1 MGLIVL
7 VYLLLG
13 TPLTVRASL
22 GVSGA
27 GGVAQASVGTLGVL
41 AQIDARL
48 CLCERKLRFIPRYG
62 TQKRQRRGK
71 SAGHIW
77 REVLRAALRSSEVIH
92 IDVRARLG
100 LGEADATAV
109 AAGAVR
115 ALLTSL
121 LASRDEPLEGALVVV
136 PDFSAPGLLL
146 TARCIFSFTPGDIM
160 IAALSAATK
169 KMRKEGFTWLSIP
182 SRA

>member
-1 MGLIVL
+1 MGLILL

-13 TPLTVRASL
+13 TPLTVRASI

-27 GGVAQASVGTLGVL
+27 GGVAQASIGALGML

-48 CLCERKLRFIPRYG
+48 CLKGKRLQLEPRYG
-62 TQKRQRRGK
+62 TQKKRRRGK

-77 REVLRAALRSSEVIH
+77 REALRAALRSSERIH
-92 IDVRARLG
+92 VDVRARLG
-100 LGEADATAV
+100 LGEADATAM

-115 ALLTSL
+115 ALLASL
-121 LASRDEPLEGALVVV
+121 LASRDEPLEGALIIV

-160 IAALSAATK
+160 IAALQTAAK
-169 KMRKEGFTWLSIP
+169 KVRKEGFTWRSIP